1 MGGSKSQ
8 TVGYTYFKGL
18 MAVIGNRIERLLDI
32 NPDKKGWILTADQK
46 EILKDG
52 QGTVNINLPSL
63 FGGDKKEGG
72 WVGAI
77 DVYIGDDQQPQNAY
91 LANQIDED
99 VSAYPNLSYL
109 VFHAQDSL
117 DKGFQLVSMSGMMKE
132 FMLWVKRIHVKNDGS
147 LQWYDPKAEIGY
159 RKSNSV
165 SKKPDYDLKIKN
177 YFSFTRVEDGSTTT
191 PVSEILETNYIKN
204 NADFDPKNSGQAGGT
219 SGWLIDEPHG
229 GGEYS
234 AKSKMRLNG
243 FGEYILELEIDMY
256 NYIGNSIEHNFSG
269 AYSNE
274 LISETTNGVLIVK
287 KYKVV
292 INTSSDF
299 SVENFASNPVFS
311 ENDNGYVS
319 YSLINIKYVKFI
331 ENLPSIDYNFPDIN
345 PIHKIREILTDY
357 TAMGKP
363 ESDINDQNFRLMADR
378 IFDES
383 LGISWCIQ
391 QKSCKEALEELEY
404 HIEGGVRINRQTGL
418 YEVILFRDDLLDL
431 DDALHFDESNIKSFQ
446 PDIINA
452 EDQINAVNVSFYDR
466 ENIKDSSFSLS
477 DVGSFHTI
485 DHENAED
492 LKFPYFMNRRNA
504 ETVANWK
511 LKQLSTMAWKGTF
524 TTGKYEARKLNKY
537 DVVLLSWKSK
547 NIVNLP
553 VRVMNINLGN
563 GRDNTVTLDFVEV
576 VPYSNISY
584 SSINVD
590 PNPNQ
595 ILPPQQNSSIVFEM
609 PYFEAVQRMGQ
620 TSVDAELSNNPEIGY
635 LMAAA
640 IKPQSNS
647 LNALLFTDGGTGI
660 YTNFEESGVVEYCA
674 ACYLDQNISRTDSS
688 FAVKSV
694 KDLSRV
700 KLGTLVQVGEELLV
714 YQDYDTE
721 TKILTVK
728 RGALDTIPKPHLKDA
743 VFYFWDDS
751 SGLDQTVYMDGE
763 TVHAKVLTTTP
774 SGVENLGTS
783 AVRILEINGR
793 ANRPYPPANVRINGV
808 YYPETTI
815 VSNDIEVTWVDR
827 NRLQQTGGSIL
838 GFYDDGVTR
847 ESNVTYSLELSSEN
861 VVLYSQENLTTNSHS
876 IPSSV
881 LVPNKAHRLKIWS
894 VRDGFKAY
902 QTFEHSFFVEAVS
915 LILTA
920 TAYKDRVVGS
930 TVPIANINVDVDES
944 LSANVKFDGL
954 SISGK
959 SLPNSSITIEVDE

>member
-32 NPDKKGWILTADQK
+32 NPDKKGWILTPEQKQQLKAGRASVSIDQP
-46 EILKDG
+46 
-52 QGTVNINLPSL
+52 NL

-77 DVYIGDDQQPQNAY
+77 DVYVGEDGQSQNTY
-91 LANQIDED
+91 LAKQIDED

-117 DKGFQLVSMSGMMKE
+117 DKGFQFVSMSGMMKE

-147 LQWYDPKAEIGY
+147 TQWYDAKSEIPEYTLIIPECGFYGTSPYELYNY
-159 RKSNSV
+159 RGDEV
-165 SKKPDYDLKIKN
+165 ESKYTFVRSGNILN
-177 YFSFTRVEDGSTTT
+177 ASDGSIFFVTDGDIR
-191 PVSEILETNYIKN
+191 VRN
-204 NADFDPKNSGQAGGT
+204 FGNSKPEDVF
-219 SGWLIDEPHG
+219 I
-229 GGEYS
+229 
-234 AKSKMRLNG
+234 G
-243 FGEYILELEIDMY
+243 FGIKVKLPQLSGVAVLKTHLYTIDSSLGE
-256 NYIGNSIEHNFSG
+256 NVKFHGDNLSIQSKYIGNGLTEFFIESTINLCIK
-269 AYSNE
+269 NEIE
-274 LISETTNGVLIVK
+274 LIVEVRDLFWEEE
-287 KYKVV
+287 YKNWTFS
-292 INTSSDF
+292 INFLKHEILLYSSGQ
-299 SVENFASNPVFS
+299 PVR
-311 ENDNGYVS
+311 VS
-319 YSLINIKYVKFI
+319 YG
-331 ENLPSIDYNFPDIN
+331 DIN

-357 TAMGKP
+357 AAMGKP
-363 ESDINDQNFRLMADR
+363 ESDINDENFRKIADR
-378 IFDES
+378 IYDEK

-466 ENIKDSSFSLS
+466 VNIKDSSFSLS

-504 ETVANWK
+504 EKVANWK

-563 GRDNTVTLDFVEV
+563 ERDNTVTIDFVEV

-590 PNPNQ
+590 PNPNP
-595 ILPPQQNSSIVFEM
+595 ILPPQPNSSFVFEM
-609 PYFEAVQRMGQ
+609 PYLEAVQRMGQ
-620 TSVDAELSNNPEIGY
+620 TSVDAELANNTEIGY

-640 IKPQSNS
+640 IKPQNNS
-647 LNALLFTDGGTGI
+647 LNALLYTDSGTGI
-660 YTNFEESGVVEYCA
+660 YTEFEEVGVVEYCA
-674 ACYLDQNISRTDSS
+674 ACYLDQNISRTDTS

-700 KLGTLVQVGEELLV
+700 KLGTLVQVDDELLV
-714 YQDYDTE
+714 YENYDTE

-743 VFYFWDDS
+743 VFFFWDDS
-751 SGLDQTVYMDGE
+751 SGLDPTSYVDGE
-763 TVHAKVLTTTP
+763 TVKAQVLTTTP
-774 SGVENLGTS
+774 SGIENLDPGKVQS
-783 AVRILEINGR
+783 LEILGR
-793 ANRPYPPANVRINGV
+793 ANRPYPPANVKINGT
-808 YYPETTI
+808 YYPETAI
-815 VSNDIEVTWVDR
+815 ASNDIEVTWVDR
-827 NRLQQTGGSIL
+827 NRLQQTGGNVL

-861 VVLYSQENLTTNSHS
+861 EVLYSQENLIANSHS

-881 LVPNKAHRLKIWS
+881 LVPNKAHKLKIWS
-894 VRDGFKAY
+894 VRDGFESY
-902 QTFEHSFFVEAVS
+902 QTFEHNFFVEAVS

-920 TAYKDRVVGS
+920 TVSKNKVVGS
-930 TVPIANINVDVDES
+930 TVPVANINVVVDGS
-944 LSANVKFDGL
+944 LSANMQYDG
-954 SISGK
+954 SKISGK
-959 SLPNSSITIEVDE
+959 AQPGSTITIEVEE

>member
-8 TVGYTYFKGL
+8 TVGYTYFKGI
-18 MAVIGNRIERLLDI
+18 MAAIGNRIEQLLDI
-32 NPDKKGWILTADQK
+32 NPDNKGWIMTPEQK
-46 EILKDG
+46 LQLKAGRTSVKID
-52 QGTVNINLPSL
+52 LPNL

-72 WVGAI
+72 WVGEI
-77 DVYIGDDQQPQNAY
+77 DVYIGENDQPQNAY
-91 LANQIDED
+91 LAKQIDDE

-109 VFHAQDSL
+109 VFHGQNSI
-117 DKGFQLVSMSGMMKE
+117 DKGFQLVSMSGMRKE
-132 FMLWVKRIHVKNDGS
+132 FLLWVKRTRIKNDGS
-147 LQWYDPKAEIGY
+147 TQWYERNSKGDIVCEIDATFDDGDIIEPTPVGDCTFY
-159 RKSNSV
+159 YKYTPGCSV
-165 SKKPDYDLKIKN
+165 GAPLVEMFWNQTFSDVVNKPDGN
-177 YFSFTRVEDGSTTT
+177 YPKGTIVPCPAGFSHAPE
-191 PVSEILETNYIKN
+191 
-204 NADFDPKNSGQAGGT
+204 GGCMAY
-219 SGWLIDEPHG
+219 SSKDQKHG
-229 GGEYS
+229 FYS
-234 AKSKMRLNG
+234 
-243 FGEYILELEIDMY
+243 F
-256 NYIGNSIEHNFSG
+256 EHNYGGSG
-269 AYSNE
+269 D
-274 LISETTNGVLIVK
+274 
-287 KYKVV
+287 VV
-292 INTSSDF
+292 
-299 SVENFASNPVFS
+299 VNFEFYIPDNFQGLESHLVFS
-311 ENDNGYVS
+311 CNTRYEVDRRYDERRFIYV
-319 YSLINIKYVKFI
+319 IKAKAPFNIKASWSVKSIPQNDPDYPWHYAYALGFI
-331 ENLPSIDYNFPDIN
+331 YFYQEPFNSNYENKFFDIN

-363 ESDINDQNFRLMADR
+363 ESEINDENFRFMADR
-378 IFDES
+378 LYKER

-504 ETVANWK
+504 EMVANWK

-547 NIVNLP
+547 NIINLP

-590 PNPNQ
+590 PNPNP
-595 ILPPQQNSSIVFEM
+595 ILPPQPNSSVVFEM
-609 PYFEAVQRMGQ
+609 PYLEAVQRMGQ
-620 TSVDAELSNNPEIGY
+620 TSVDVELSNNPEIGY

-640 IKPQSNS
+640 IKPQNNS
-647 LNALLFTDGGTGI
+647 LNALLYTDGGTGI
-660 YTNFEESGVVEYCA
+660 YTEFEEVGVVEYCA
-674 ACYLDQNISRTDSS
+674 ACYLDQNISRTDTS

-700 KLGTLVQVGEELLV
+700 KLGTLVQADDELLV
-714 YQDYDTE
+714 YESYDTE

-751 SGLDQTVYMDGE
+751 SGLDSTSYVDGE
-763 TVHAKVLTTTP
+763 TVKAQVLTTTP
-774 SGVENLGTS
+774 SGIENLDPGNVQS
-783 AVRILEINGR
+783 LEIVGR
-793 ANRPYPPANVRINGV
+793 ANRPYPPANVKINGE
-808 YYPETTI
+808 YWLDEI
-815 VSNDIEVTWVDR
+815 ENDLVLTWVDR
-827 NRLQQTGGSIL
+827 NRVQQTGGDIL
-838 GFYDDGVTR
+838 GWFDSGVTL
-847 ESNVTYSLELSSEN
+847 ESGVNYKLTLVERDEIDEILRTQNINLGSLNTYTFTTSAMNARTCTIEIDLKSL
-861 VVLYSQENLTTNSHS
+861 
-876 IPSSV
+876 
-881 LVPNKAHRLKIWS
+881 
-894 VRDGFKAY
+894 RDGFESY
-902 QTFEHSFFVEAVS
+902 QSFNHIVELSQFFSAPYN
-915 LILTA
+915 LTVE
-920 TAYKDRVVGS
+920 YKND
-930 TVPIANINVDVDES
+930 
-944 LSANVKFDGL
+944 
-954 SISGK
+954 
-959 SLPNSSITIEVDE
+959 

>member
-8 TVGYTYFKGL
+8 TVGYTYFKGI
-18 MAVIGNRIERLLDI
+18 MAAIGNRIEQLLDI
-32 NPDKKGWILTADQK
+32 NPDNKGWIMTPEQK
-46 EILKDG
+46 QQLKVGRTSVMID
-52 QGTVNINLPSL
+52 LPNL
-63 FGGDKKEGG
+63 FGGNKKEGG
-72 WVGAI
+72 WIGTI
-77 DVYIGDDQQPQNAY
+77 DVYVGEDDQPQSTY
-91 LANQIDED
+91 LAKQIDED

-117 DKGFQLVSMSGMMKE
+117 DKGFQLVSMSGMRKE
-132 FMLWVKRIHVKNDGS
+132 FLLWVKRIHVKNDGS
-147 LQWYDPKAEIGY
+147 TQWYDAKSEIPEYTLIIPECGFYGTSPYELYNY
-159 RKSNSV
+159 RGDEVESKYTFVKSGNILNAS
-165 SKKPDYDLKIKN
+165 
-177 YFSFTRVEDGSTTT
+177 DGSIFFVTDGDIR
-191 PVSEILETNYIKN
+191 VRN
-204 NADFDPKNSGQAGGT
+204 FGNSKPEDVF
-219 SGWLIDEPHG
+219 I
-229 GGEYS
+229 
-234 AKSKMRLNG
+234 G
-243 FGEYILELEIDMY
+243 FGIKVKLPQLSGVAVLKTHLYTIDSSLGE
-256 NYIGNSIEHNFSG
+256 NVKFHGDNLSIQSKYIGNGLTEFFIESTINLCIK
-269 AYSNE
+269 NEIE
-274 LISETTNGVLIVK
+274 LIVEVRDLFWEEE
-287 KYKVV
+287 YKNWTFS
-292 INTSSDF
+292 INFLKHEILLYSSGQ
-299 SVENFASNPVFS
+299 PVR
-311 ENDNGYVS
+311 VS
-319 YSLINIKYVKFI
+319 YG
-331 ENLPSIDYNFPDIN
+331 DIN

-357 TAMGKP
+357 TTMGKP
-363 ESDINDQNFRLMADR
+363 ESDVNDENFRKIADR
-378 IFDES
+378 IYDEK

-485 DHENAED
+485 DHENADD

-504 ETVANWK
+504 EMVANWK
-511 LKQLSTMAWKGTF
+511 LKQLSTMAWKGSF

-590 PNPNQ
+590 PNPNP
-595 ILPPQQNSSIVFEM
+595 ILPPQPNSSIVFEM

-620 TSVDAELSNNPEIGY
+620 TSVDTELANNPEIGY

-640 IKPQSNS
+640 IKPQNNS
-647 LNALLFTDGGTGI
+647 LNALLYTDGGTGI
-660 YTNFEESGVVEYCA
+660 YTEFDEVGVVEYCA
-674 ACYLDQNISRTDSS
+674 ACNLDQKISRTDTS

-700 KLGTLVQVGEELLV
+700 KVGTLVQADDELLV
-714 YQDYDTE
+714 YESYDTE
-721 TKILTVK
+721 TNILTVK

-751 SGLDQTVYMDGE
+751 SGLDSTSYVEGE
-763 TVHAKVLTTTP
+763 TVKAQVLTTTP
-774 SGVENLGTS
+774 SGIQNLDPGNVQS
-783 AVRILEINGR
+783 LEIVGR
-793 ANRPYPPANVRINGV
+793 ANRPYPPANVKINGI
-808 YYPETTI
+808 YYPESTI
-815 VSNDIEVTWVDR
+815 VSNDIEMTWVDR
-827 NRLQQTGGSIL
+827 NRLQQTGGNVL

-861 VVLYSQENLTTNSHS
+861 EVLYSQENLIANSHS

-881 LVPNKAHRLKIWS
+881 LVPNKAHKLKIWS
-894 VRDGFKAY
+894 VRDGFESY
-902 QTFEHSFFVEAVS
+902 QTFEHNFFVEAVS

-920 TAYKDRVVGS
+920 TVSKNKVVGS
-930 TVPIANINVDVDES
+930 TVPVANINVVVDES
-944 LSANVKFDGL
+944 LSANMQYDG
-954 SISGK
+954 SKISGK
-959 SLPNSSITIEVDE
+959 AQPGSTITIEVEE